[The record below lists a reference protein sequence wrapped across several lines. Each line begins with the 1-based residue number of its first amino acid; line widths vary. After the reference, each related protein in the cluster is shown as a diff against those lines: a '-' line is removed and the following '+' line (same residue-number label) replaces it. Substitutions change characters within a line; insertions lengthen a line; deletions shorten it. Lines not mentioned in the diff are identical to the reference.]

1 MEKPQNL
8 IKAYT
13 HTHPYKK
20 SRHTRFYI
28 HKYIYVCVSACI
40 CMRLNTAC
48 RWIGIAAFQKVR
60 WPYEACN
67 HNLTLSRRQHTATA
81 GSLLCGSPHWRKHLM
96 AVILIWF
103 IFVAIFFRSFFE
115 IRFEILFSLEQTPQT
130 CAGRLFIFIVNQSVY
145 LIWCSC
151 GYIYSI
157 YVLQPC
163 VNICKQIYINI
174 YIIYMRLNLVKF
186 FQESSRDHDF
196 LSLIEVSH

>member
-1 MEKPQNL
+1 MCKCLHLHAFEHRVQVN
-8 IKAYT
+8 
-13 HTHPYKK
+13 
-20 SRHTRFYI
+20 RHSSLS
-28 HKYIYVCVSACI
+28 KGA
-40 CMRLNTAC
+40 
-48 RWIGIAAFQKVR
+48 
-60 WPYEACN
+60 
-67 HNLTLSRRQHTATA
+67 LTLRGVQPQSHTQPPPAHRHSRQLALWLAALEQTSNGCHFD
-81 GSLLCGSPHWRKHLM
+81 LIYFCGNFFSFVFWNT
-96 AVILIWF
+96 IWNI
-103 IFVAIFFRSFFE
+103 IFVRA
-115 IRFEILFSLEQTPQT
+115 EQTPQT